1 MRIAIVDDSRSSL
14 AMLAHILRGLPD
26 IEVTTYLSP
35 VEALAAAGETQYDLL
50 LIDHVMPHMSGIE
63 LSWHL
68 RQLPGYRAV
77 PIIMVTSDNDRL
89 LRVEAFN
96 AGVTDF
102 INKPFD
108 RIELVARVRNLLA
121 LRRAQLD
128 LADRADWL
136 AREVEAATRHLAR
149 REEEVIW
156 RLARAVEYRDGDT
169 GEHVSRVANISRIV
183 AETMGLDVEQ
193 CRNIYLAAALH
204 DVGKIGVRDAVLG
217 KPGRLDAGEM
227 EEMRRHVEFGGR
239 ILSEGDSDLIRMAE
253 RIALSHHERWD
264 GTGYPGKLVGEAIPL
279 EGRIVAVADVFD
291 ALCSDRPYKRAWPI
305 AQARAEI
312 GKLAG
317 SHFDPACVAAFE
329 MAWPSIAELMGVS
342 PAILAAEQVA

>member
-1 MRIAIVDDSRSSL
+1 
-14 AMLAHILRGLPD
+14 MLEHVLGGLD
-26 IEVTTYLSP
+26 GVEVTTYLEP
-35 VEALAAAGETQYDLL
+35 RVALAAAHMLQYDLMVV
-50 LIDHVMPHMSGIE
+50 DHVMPDLSGIE

-68 RQLPGYRAV
+68 RQIPGYRAV
-77 PIIMVTSDNDRL
+77 PIIMVTSDNDRM

-121 LRRAQLD
+121 LRRAQRD
-128 LADRADWL
+128 LADRAEWL
-136 AREVEAATRHLAR
+136 AREVEAATQHLAK

-156 RLARAVEYRDGDT
+156 RLARAVEFRDSDT
-169 GEHVSRVANISRIV
+169 GEHVSRVANISRMMAV
-183 AETMGLDVEQ
+183 KVGLEAEQ

-204 DVGKIGVRDAVLG
+204 DVGKIGVRDAVLS
-217 KPGRLDAGEM
+217 KPGKLDSDEM

-239 ILSEGDSDLIRMAE
+239 ILAEGDTDLIRMAE

-264 GTGYPGKLVGEAIPL
+264 GTGYPHKLAGASIPI

-312 GKLAG
+312 NTLAG

-329 MAWPSIAELMGVS
+329 ACWPQIAPLMQTLE
-342 PAILAAEQVA
+342 PQAAARSA

>member
-1 MRIAIVDDSRSSL
+1 MLHHVLSGLDGVD
-14 AMLAHILRGLPD
+14 I
-26 IEVTTYLSP
+26 TTFLSP
-35 VEALAAAGETQYDLL
+35 VVALEAAERHQFDLL
-50 LIDHVMPHMSGIE
+50 LVDNVMPDLGGIE
-63 LSWHL
+63 LTWRV
-68 RQLPGYRAV
+68 RQIDGYRAV

-89 LRVEAFN
+89 LRVEAFH

-108 RIELVARVRNLLA
+108 RIELLARVRNLLA
-121 LRRAQLD
+121 LRRAQRD
-128 LADRADWL
+128 LADRAEWL
-136 AREVEAATRHLAR
+136 AREVEAATRHLAL

-156 RLARAVEYRDGDT
+156 RLARAVEFRDGDT
-169 GEHVSRVANISRIV
+169 GEHVSRVANISRMM
-183 AETMGLDVEQ
+183 AEAMDLPAVH

-217 KPGRLDAGEM
+217 KPGKLDAGEM

-239 ILSEGDSDLIRMAE
+239 ILAEGDSDLIRMAE

-264 GTGYPGKLVGEAIPL
+264 GTGYPNRLAGTDIPV

-291 ALCSDRPYKRAWPI
+291 ALCSDRPYKKAWPV
-305 AQARAEI
+305 ADARAEI
-312 GKLAG
+312 GRLAG

-329 MAWPSIAELMGVS
+329 ACWQAIAPMMV
-342 PAILAAEQVA
+342 PAEPQRSKPHARNVA